1 MLVLSRK
8 KGEEIV
14 IPALDVTIRLLEIR
28 GDKARIGIEAPQHI
42 AVHRLEV
49 WRRIEQSAEGHEFEI
64 LLPEEND
71 TWL

>member
-28 GDKARIGIEAPQHI
+28 GGKARIGIEALAHCG
-42 AVHRLEV
+42 A
-49 WRRIEQSAEGHEFEI
+49 
-64 LLPEEND
+64 
-71 TWL
+71 